1 MIMPKCYNA
10 RFNWSAAIDM
20 CGADLGAGVRLT
32 SAA

>member
-1 MIMPKCYNA
+1 MLMPKRYNA
-10 RFNWSAAIDM
+10 RFTDWSAIDI